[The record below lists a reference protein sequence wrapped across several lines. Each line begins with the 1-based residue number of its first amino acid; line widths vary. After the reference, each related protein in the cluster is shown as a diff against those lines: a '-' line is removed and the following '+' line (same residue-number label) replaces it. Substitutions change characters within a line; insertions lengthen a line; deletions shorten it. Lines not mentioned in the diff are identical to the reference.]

1 VLELVTWR
9 DAHFSMND
17 DHDEDDY
24 LMQTVGWVSIDGRW
38 LRIEG
43 ERQPDGSARAVTK
56 VPLENVIDRTVLVP
70 RTH

>member
-9 DAHFSMND
+9 DSHFSMND